1 MPPKVNSQPIDV
13 IKMKNMKKQIPN
25 FSVIALLNDI
35 DQIPE
40 IHYSPFAQ

>member
-1 MPPKVNSQPIDV
+1 MPHKVNSQPIDV
-13 IKMKNMKKQIPN
+13 INIKNMKKKVPN

-40 IHYSPFAQ
+40 IDYCPFSK